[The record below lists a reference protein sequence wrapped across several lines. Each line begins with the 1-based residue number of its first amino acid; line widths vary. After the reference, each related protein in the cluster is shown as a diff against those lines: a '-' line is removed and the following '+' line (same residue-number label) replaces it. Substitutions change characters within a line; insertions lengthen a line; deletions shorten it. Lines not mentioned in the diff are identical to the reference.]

1 MEHSVLIVDDNPS
14 NLKLL
19 RVLLVSEGYRVE
31 TAPSAEIALEWLKD
45 SIPSLILTD
54 LQMPGM
60 DGLEL
65 IRRIKANP
73 SMASVPVVA
82 VTAYAMFGD
91 EEKAKNA
98 GCDAYV
104 AKPVDTRTLPKL
116 LSRLISAA

>member
-104 AKPVDTRTLPKL
+104 SKPVDTRTLPKL